1 MAQSWPWGS
10 QIAVKKKKKKK
21 KYLAM
26 LLQQIQHTFNP
37 RSTRIVEVTDE
48 L

>member
-21 KYLAM
+21 YLAM
-26 LLQQIQHTFNP
+26 LLQKIQHTFNP